1 MPMPGPSEAST
12 SRSHL
17 RPVSPFTSYR
27 NDPHADDG
35 LDNRD
40 KVVEGHEEDDDMDTF
55 DPFSIDPAYRLRTT
69 KTAHSVI
76 AESIRSEAAAEGR
89 KKRRLFSSMK
99 RKGTMSTGK
108 FKFGTGS
115 ISGRKRSSTT
125 TTAAES
131 EYGTNV
137 PDSPTSVIPAL
148 PVLPVTPSTASEPP
162 TPTLK
167 EKDKMDFFR
176 KWFTPAARPPTR
188 RTIFVNLPLPAE
200 MLKKGEP
207 TTRYVRNK
215 VRTSKY
221 TLITFLPKNLLEQFR
236 RVANIYF
243 LALVIL
249 QLFSIFGAPNAQ
261 IGMLPLL
268 FILGMTAIKD
278 GIEDWRRASLDN
290 EVNNSATT
298 KLGGWRN
305 VNQPHDARAWLEKLL
320 GLGTGTSMS
329 VKRFTNYLAPGRT
342 TKGVKKLRAAEANAG
357 KQIVMEQAKQSQE
370 ELDTV
375 DKSTYPLDSV
385 PAVSDQ
391 IKGFRLVLIQ

>member
-1 MPMPGPSEAST
+1 
-12 SRSHL
+12 
-17 RPVSPFTSYR
+17 
-27 NDPHADDG
+27 
-35 LDNRD
+35 
-40 KVVEGHEEDDDMDTF
+40 
-55 DPFSIDPAYRLRTT
+55 
-69 KTAHSVI
+69 
-76 AESIRSEAAAEGR
+76 
-89 KKRRLFSSMK
+89 
-99 RKGTMSTGK
+99 
-108 FKFGTGS
+108 
-115 ISGRKRSSTT
+115 
-125 TTAAES
+125 
-131 EYGTNV
+131 
-137 PDSPTSVIPAL
+137 
-148 PVLPVTPSTASEPP
+148 
-162 TPTLK
+162 
-167 EKDKMDFFR
+167 
-176 KWFTPAARPPTR
+176 
-188 RTIFVNLPLPAE
+188 

-207 TTRYVRNK
+207 ITRYVRNK

-290 EVNNSATT
+290 EVNNSATK

-329 VKRFTNYLAPGRT
+329 VKRFTDYLAPGRT

-385 PAVSDQ
+385 PAVSDSR
-391 IKGFRLVLIQ
+391 KGFRLGLIQ

>member
-1 MPMPGPSEAST
+1 
-12 SRSHL
+12 
-17 RPVSPFTSYR
+17 
-27 NDPHADDG
+27 
-35 LDNRD
+35 
-40 KVVEGHEEDDDMDTF
+40 
-55 DPFSIDPAYRLRTT
+55 
-69 KTAHSVI
+69 
-76 AESIRSEAAAEGR
+76 
-89 KKRRLFSSMK
+89 MK
-99 RKGTMSTGK
+99 RKASTVGTSK

-125 TTAAES
+125 TTAADS
-131 EYGTNV
+131 EYGAMSVNV
-137 PDSPTSVIPAL
+137 PDSLDHTAPIL
-148 PVLPVTPSTASEPP
+148 PVLPPTPISASEPP

-167 EKDKMDFFR
+167 GEKDKMDFFR
-176 KWFTPAARPPTR
+176 KWFTPVARPPSR

-207 TTRYVRNK
+207 ITRYVRNK

-221 TLITFLPKNLLEQFR
+221 TLITFLPKNLFEQFR

-249 QLFSIFGAPNAQ
+249 QLFSVFGAPNAQ

-305 VNQPHDARAWLEKLL
+305 VNQPHDARAWLERFL
-320 GLGTGTSMS
+320 GLGTCKPFHHLSRDILTGSSRKNNKRSQETACSRGKRWKADCHGTSQAIS
-329 VKRFTNYLAPGRT
+329 GGIGQCR
-342 TKGVKKLRAAEANAG
+342 
-357 KQIVMEQAKQSQE
+357 QIFI
-370 ELDTV
+370 
-375 DKSTYPLDSV
+375 PLGCRSF
-385 PAVSDQ
+385 
-391 IKGFRLVLIQ
+391 GT

>member
-1 MPMPGPSEAST
+1 MFAAPLKMPGPREASSST
-12 SRSHL
+12 SHL

-35 LDNRD
+35 LDKRED
-40 KVVEGHEEDDDMDTF
+40 SADEHLDTHDDDDMDTF

-89 KKRRLFSSMK
+89 KKKRLFASMK
-99 RKGTMSTGK
+99 RKASTVGTSK
-108 FKFGTGS
+108 FRFGGGS

-125 TTAAES
+125 TTAADS
-131 EYGTNV
+131 EYGAMSV
-137 PDSPTSVIPAL
+137 GIPDSLDQGSTAL
-148 PVLPVTPSTASEPP
+148 PVLPPTPSTVTEPP

-167 EKDKMDFFR
+167 GEKDRMDFFK

-207 TTRYVRNK
+207 IQRYVRNK

-249 QLFSIFGAPNAQ
+249 QLFSVFGAPNAQ

-305 VNQPHDARAWLEKLL
+305 VNQPHDARAWLERFL
-320 GLGTGTSMS
+320 GLGSSEFTSPCLGH
-329 VKRFTNYLAPGRT
+329 Y
-342 TKGVKKLRAAEANAG
+342 
-357 KQIVMEQAKQSQE
+357 
-370 ELDTV
+370 
-375 DKSTYPLDSV
+375 
-385 PAVSDQ
+385 
-391 IKGFRLVLIQ
+391 

>member
-1 MPMPGPSEAST
+1 MPGPAEATTST
-12 SRSHL
+12 SHL
-17 RPVSPFTSYR
+17 RPVSPHTTR
-27 NDPHADDG
+27 RQDPHADDG
-35 LDNRD
+35 LDRARD
-40 KVVEGHEEDDDMDTF
+40 SADERDDDDTF

-89 KKRRLFSSMK
+89 KKRRLFASMK
-99 RKGTMSTGK
+99 RKATLNSSGSK
-108 FKFGTGS
+108 FRFGPGS
-115 ISGRKRSSTT
+115 ISGRKRSSTV
-125 TTAAES
+125 TTAADS
-131 EYGTNV
+131 EYGASSIV
-137 PDSPTSVIPAL
+137 PDSPKASIA
-148 PVLPVTPSTASEPP
+148 PVLPILPPQTPPSDSA

-167 EKDKMDFFR
+167 DKEKKDFFR
-176 KWFTPAARPPTR
+176 RWFTPAARPPTR
-188 RTIFVNLPLPAE
+188 RTIFVNLPLPSE
-200 MLKKGEP
+200 MLKNGEP
-207 TTRYVRNK
+207 ITRYVRNK

-221 TLITFLPKNLLEQFR
+221 TLITFLPKNLFEQFR

-305 VNQPHDARAWLEKLL
+305 NNQPHDARAWIEKLL
-320 GLGTGTSMS
+320 GLG
-329 VKRFTNYLAPGRT
+329 VAPGKT
-342 TKGVKKLRAAEANAG
+342 TKGVKKLRATEANAG
-357 KQIVMEQAKQSQE
+357 KQIVMEQAKESQE
-370 ELDTV
+370 ELDSAG
-375 DKSTYPLDSV
+375 KSSYPLDSV
-385 PAVSDQ
+385 PAVSRPTRQ
-391 IKGFRLVLIQ
+391 RAAILIYRSRSPKPRLR